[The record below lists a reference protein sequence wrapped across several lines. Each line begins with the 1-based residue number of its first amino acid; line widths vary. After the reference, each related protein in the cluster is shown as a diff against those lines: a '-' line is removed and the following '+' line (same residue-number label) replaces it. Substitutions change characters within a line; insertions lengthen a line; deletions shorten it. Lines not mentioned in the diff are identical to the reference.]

1 VSTPGGPR
9 DIRLVA
15 IRGSEGRIFRLA
27 FISAPEMTAR
37 LSAGFRR
44 TTWSFRRIS
53 EAEARAIKPLEVR
66 VVTVKDGDT
75 ALGLSARM
83 PLGKFNRRWFET
95 MNRNALGR
103 GLAAGGAVKTVGE

>member
-1 VSTPGGPR
+1 LT
-9 DIRLVA
+9 
-15 IRGSEGRIFRLA
+15 

-37 LSAGFRR
+37 LSTEFRR

-53 EAEARAIKPLEVR
+53 EAEARAIKPLKVR
-66 VVTVKDGDT
+66 LVAVKDGDT

-103 GLAAGGAVKTVGE
+103 VLAAGGAVKTVGE